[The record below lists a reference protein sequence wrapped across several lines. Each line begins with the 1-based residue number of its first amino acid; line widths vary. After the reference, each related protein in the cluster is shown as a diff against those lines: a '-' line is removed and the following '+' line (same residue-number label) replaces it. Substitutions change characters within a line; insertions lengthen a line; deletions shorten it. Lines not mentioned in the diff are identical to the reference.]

1 MIGTSSQDAVPD
13 TTPATADT
21 PLVLVHGLFDTPRIF
36 DSLQRDLA
44 GRRRP
49 LLIPHLP
56 HGLGE
61 VPLEDLAAQLG
72 SHIERRFGTEQP
84 VDVMGFSMG
93 GVIGRAWI
101 QLLGG
106 HARTRRFTTVASP
119 HRGTLVAL
127 PLPRQMMPGIADM
140 KPGSPLQRRLDANI
154 EPLRQV
160 ECCSFYCPTDLTVFP
175 GWQAVLPL
183 GRREALPA
191 GLHNTLMAEPASL
204 EPVVAELLRE

>member
-1 MIGTSSQDAVPD
+1 MTSSS
-13 TTPATADT
+13 ATAASDGSGSAGI

-36 DSLQRDLA
+36 DGLQGSLA
-44 GRRRP
+44 GRRSP

-61 VPLEDLAAQLG
+61 VPLEILAEQLG
-72 SHIERRFGTEQP
+72 SHIERHFGGEQP

-93 GVIGRAWI
+93 GVIARAWI

-106 HARTRRFTTVASP
+106 ASRTRRFTTVASP
-119 HRGTLVAL
+119 HQGTLVAL
-127 PLPRQMMPGIADM
+127 PLPRRIMPGIADM
-140 KPGSPLQRRLDANI
+140 KPGSPLLRRLDEDI

-175 GWQAVLPL
+175 GWGAVLPV
-183 GRREALPA
+183 GPRKALPM

-204 EPVVAELLRE
+204 QPVVAELLRE